1 MKRLLLVCLAF
12 MTLSL
17 GITSC
22 ASGATAQPRKTDFP
36 DNAFQ
41 EIPEEYF
48 KMCKEG
54 GIVMKLDYETKNYNR
69 GDQEFEKTA
78 YVYLPYGYDGSDTE
92 TKYNVFYL
100 MHGGGGSE
108 KDYFGGTMQD
118 TQMKCLIDNMIANG
132 DMEPCIVVT
141 PSYNN
146 PYDGDA
152 TSCCKHFYA
161 ELVNDLIPAVEGK
174 YNTYC
179 EKTTKKGIQES
190 RLHRGFGGFSM
201 GGGCTWWVF
210 EYALKEVG
218 YFMPISGDSWTLAHA
233 GGASMPRE
241 TAEYLANVVK
251 DHGFTKDDFYIYAG
265 TGTNDMAL
273 PNMDPMINEMKKL
286 TDTFVYCD
294 NFKDGNLYF
303 AIREGG
309 WHDGN
314 TIMRIVYNGL
324 PKFFG

>member
-1 MKRLLLVCLAF
+1 MKKLFALCLAF
-12 MTLSL
+12 LTLAL
-17 GITSC
+17 GVTGCSSS
-22 ASGATAQPRKTDFP
+22 ASKEPRKTEFP

-41 EIPEEYF
+41 EIPQEYF

-118 TQMKCLIDNMIANG
+118 TQMKCLIDNLIANG

-179 EKTTKKGIQES
+179 EKTTKRGIQNS
-190 RLHRGFGGFSM
+190 RMHRAFGGFSM
-201 GGGCTWWVF
+201 GSACTSASLLPSYV
-210 EYALKEVG
+210 LKELG
-218 YFMPISGDSWTLAHA
+218 LSDDLAHSSIRFSFGRFTTEEEIDFA
-233 GGASMPRE
+233 IE
-241 TAEYLANVVK
+241 LVKKEYLKQKQMGDLWN
-251 DHGFTKDDFYIYAG
+251 
-265 TGTNDMAL
+265 
-273 PNMDPMINEMKKL
+273 
-286 TDTFVYCD
+286 
-294 NFKDGNLYF
+294 
-303 AIREGG
+303 
-309 WHDGN
+309 
-314 TIMRIVYNGL
+314 
-324 PKFFG
+324 